1 MMTRRFAGFG
11 TAAVLTTTLLTL
23 RPAEAQSASPLVI
36 QPSGTNQ
43 VQLFWPATTNFNV
56 LQEILGFGGTNL
68 WQDVPEAPA
77 VLGTRYSLWLD
88 ATNSAAFYRLAN
100 RWTAGAS
107 TLPDP
112 ASVAPAPLPNVFNDL
127 ASLTAF
133 LYTGSNAVQV
143 GVSPGTITSA
153 RASVL
158 RGRVLQRDNSP
169 LPGVQVSLLG
179 HPEFGYTYSRTNG
192 MYDLALNG
200 ATYTVDY
207 QAIGYCPAQRQ
218 VAVPALGYG
227 AAPDVV
233 LVPQDV
239 VATPVEFGSNAPA
252 QVAMSSPQTDAAG
265 TRSATV
271 FFPAGT
277 AATMVMP
284 DGSLQPMNTLTIRVT
299 EFTVGTNGPAAMPAA
314 LPPNSAYTYC
324 AAFSSDEELVAGA
337 TAVQFSQPV
346 PVYVDNFLGVP
357 VGTLVPVGYYDR
369 VLGVW
374 LPSSN
379 GIVMAVLGST
389 NGIALID
396 LHGTGQAE
404 TPDTLAANG
413 FTTEELQTLAALY
426 PAAGKTLWRSRVP
439 HNGNPIDFNCGK
451 GTPDVNGNTQGDT
464 PKCSPCD
471 NSPPDYG
478 TINFS
483 AQTLSEQ
490 IPLVGVPFALNY
502 NSARVPDY
510 RVDDQITVPVAWQ
523 TPPNPCANL
532 QSGTCAIPPDYFNP
546 PIGISVQADIAGE
559 QLAQV
564 YPGTSQVVT
573 VSWDGRDAYGRLVGG
588 SSVASILIA
597 YLFQPWDYFGVCC
610 GPEFQAQFPALFG
623 NDGNSVSFEGHI
635 GTTQAV
641 GAIFQRL
648 LTYPDHRKLGLGGW
662 SPNPLHRL
670 DPTAG
675 ILYYGDGR
683 IRNIPHVLLEDS
695 FLTSLASISSVAAA
709 TPDGTVY
716 FHGQIGDDSYI
727 FRRNPGGGYELVT
740 ASRQTPGVV
749 QAAIFGW
756 SNIDGVPTGLVNI
769 GSVVTG
775 LSAGPD
781 GSLYASEGSVIA
793 RLTPDGIWHVLM
805 GLDADPNSVRVL
817 QPDGTPATE
826 SFMSYSTGAGP
837 IAVGPDSSVY
847 FACAWPSYAPNA
859 NGTNYTMV
867 RKIAPDGR
875 LYTVF
880 GSGGVAS
887 TNLSANWMSLFGTSA
902 YSAHYANA
910 GSGAQGLAVGND
922 GTVYVSETDGGGSG
936 IFRISPGGVILPF
949 LNGGPTCGE
958 GLYDPNP
965 ADPGVTA
972 QIQGDQGEQA
982 TNLTYR
988 GAAPTSLVVAQ
999 DGSVYL
1005 DSENLMVWRVNP
1017 NGIVERL
1024 AGRYTQSL
1032 LPPADLPLDGGDPLN
1047 TDVYPVTAL
1056 ALTSDGSLFL
1066 VNTSF
1071 GNPGMMPIYIVPG
1084 RSSPQGILDP
1094 ISSQDIPSEDGT
1106 EVYVF
1111 APTGLHLE
1119 TLDSLTGATKWAF
1132 GYDTNSLVVSITDI
1146 AGQQTQIER
1155 DASGQ
1160 ATAIIGPYGQRTSLA
1175 MDANGFLSA
1184 ATNPANETTSLSN
1197 SAGGLLLA
1205 ITGPRGETYRVA
1217 YDNLGRA
1224 ITVVNPLGGG
1234 WSGLTS
1240 DKGVLPDSSYEVDVN
1255 WTNSLG
1261 DTLSRQMLLQ
1271 PDGDTSVAAGF
1282 DGYPTGTATTRLSGD
1297 SSSSLADGSVLY
1309 LGVGADPRFGNQ
1321 VQQVVRT
1328 TFRLPNGLVYDASLQ
1343 QTAGLTDRA
1352 DPISTLTGLTNV
1364 TTINGRSYTDVYN
1377 PTNHTLTLTSPS
1389 GRTTTSVS
1397 DALGRIIHQSVPGLP
1412 VLDVAY
1418 DSAGRLAAITNT
1430 SSAGA
1435 ATTTYSFDNLG
1446 RLSGVTDPLG
1456 RTNAF
1461 AYDAAGRLTQLTQA
1475 DGSNCGVAYDSENN
1489 LTSLAPPGR
1498 PARTF
1503 QYNALN
1509 LLTEYTPPLVAA
1521 DESVGYQYDTEGN
1534 LTQVNLA
1541 DGQAVA
1547 LQRGMA
1553 GRVESMTLGAGPTL
1567 TTQYGTNSGS
1577 GDFMPTNILSTTGDA
1592 IQLGYAG
1599 SFLTNVAWSGAITGQ
1614 VSVQLNSDLLPASES
1629 VEGSTVA
1636 YTYDADDQLIQAGA
1650 LSITR
1655 APATGFITGTTVGN
1669 AADLRQF
1676 DDRGLL
1682 TNYVAS
1688 TNGTALWS
1696 IALSYDLIGRITS
1709 KVETIGGVTNVFGYL
1724 YNVGGQLA
1732 QVWQNGSLAASY
1744 TYDPNGNRLSRNSE
1758 TAAYDAQ
1765 DRLTNYNGATF
1776 AWSPNG
1782 TWAGRTAAGQTT
1794 SYTYDARGALTSVG
1808 LPGGPQ
1814 IDYVI
1819 DPAGHRSG
1827 KKVNGALE
1835 RGWLTEGGRIVA
1847 EVDSNSVL
1855 KSQFVYAA
1863 DSATPSFMLQGTNI
1877 YRVFSD
1883 ERGSVR
1889 LVVNAADGSIAQEL
1903 TYDEFG
1909 RVMADTN
1916 PGFQPFGFVGGLYDS
1931 DTSLVRFGLRDYSA
1945 ETGQWTARDP
1955 IGMGGGPSDTHLG
1968 FRPFGFRGGLYD
1980 SDTSLA
1986 RVGVAGNP
1994 AGPGQSAAAGQGAA
2008 AAGAGRWPGFNPI
2021 AWGGAGFSLYA
2032 YCGNDPIN
2040 ATDVMGTGPSSKND
2054 NQVKNANA
2062 EQLRE
2067 LYSDPTWNTLE
2078 QYQQTYKA
2086 GQKGLVGIG
2095 VAAGVAPLQAE
2106 MIGIEHVAGGI
2117 VTEELVKKTVIEPVV
2132 ERGVEHVCNTGGE

>member
-1 MMTRRFAGFG
+1 MMSRRFTGLG
-11 TAAVLTTTLLTL
+11 TAAVLTATLLSA

-56 LQEILGFGGTNL
+56 LQEIPGFGGTNL
-68 WQDVPEAPA
+68 WQDVPGAPA
-77 VLGTRYSLWLD
+77 VLGTRYSLWLE

-100 RWTAGAS
+100 RWTAGPS

-112 ASVAPAPLPNVFNDL
+112 ASVAPAPQPNVYNDL

-133 LYTGSNAVQV
+133 LYTGSNAVQL
-143 GVSPGTITSA
+143 GVAPGTIKSVQ
-153 RASVL
+153 ASVL
-158 RGRVLQRDNSP
+158 RGRVLQRDSTP
-169 LPGVQVSLLG
+169 LPGVLVSLLG
-179 HPEFGYTYSRTNG
+179 HPEYGYTYTRTNG
-192 MYDLALNG
+192 MFDLAVNG
-200 ATYTVDY
+200 ASYTVDF

-218 VAVPALGYG
+218 MQVPAQDYG
-227 AAPDVV
+227 TVPDVV
-233 LVPQDV
+233 LVPLDP
-239 VATPVEFGSNAPA
+239 VATPVQFGSNAPA

-284 DGSLQPMNTLTIRVT
+284 DGSSQPVGNLTIRLT

-324 AAFSSDEELVAGA
+324 AAFSGDEALDAGA
-337 TAVQFSQPV
+337 AAVQFSQPV
-346 PVYVDNFLGVP
+346 PVYVDNFLGIP

-369 VLGVW
+369 VQGVW

-389 NGIALID
+389 NGVALID
-396 LHGTGQAE
+396 LHGTGQPE
-404 TPDTLAANG
+404 TAATLAANG
-413 FTTEELQTLAALY
+413 FTAEELQTLATLY
-426 PAAGKTLWRSRVP
+426 PIAGKTLWRSPVTRDE
-439 HNGNPIDFNCGK
+439 PIDFNYGK
-451 GTPDVNGNTQGDT
+451 GTPNVNGNTQGDK

-471 NSPPDYG
+471 SSPERYG

-523 TPPNPCANL
+523 PPPNPCANL
-532 QSGTCAIPPDYFNP
+532 PAGDVCAIGANYFNP
-546 PIGISVQADIAGE
+546 PIGINVQTDIAGE
-559 QLAQV
+559 QSAQV
-564 YPGTSQVVT
+564 YPGTNQVVT
-573 VSWDGRDAYGRLVGG
+573 VSWDGRDVYGRLVGG
-588 SSVASILIA
+588 SQLASVLIA

-610 GPEFQAQFPALFG
+610 GPESQAQFPALFG

-683 IRNIPHVLLEDS
+683 IRKVPQVLLEDS
-695 FLTSLASISSVAAA
+695 FLTSLASMSYVAAA

-749 QAAIFGW
+749 QAVFGW
-756 SNIDGVPTGLVNI
+756 SNIDGVPTALVNI

-781 GSLYASEGSVIA
+781 GSLYASEGNVIA

-805 GLDADPNSVRVL
+805 GLDADPQSDHIL
-817 QPDGTPATE
+817 QPDGTAATE
-826 SFMSYSTGAGP
+826 SFMTWGTGANP

-847 FACAWPSYAPNA
+847 FACWWPYYAPNA

-880 GSGGVAS
+880 GGGGVAS
-887 TNLSANWMSLFGTSA
+887 TNLSPNWMSLFGTSA
-902 YSAHYANA
+902 YSAHYANN
-910 GSGAQGLAVGND
+910 GGGAQGLAVGND

-936 IFRISPGGVILPF
+936 IFQISPGGVILPF

-1032 LPPADLPLDGGDPLN
+1032 LPPVDLPLDGGDPLN
-1047 TDVYPVTAL
+1047 TSIYPVTAL

-1066 VNTSF
+1066 VSSSF
-1071 GNPGMMPIYIVPG
+1071 SNPGMMPIYIVPG
-1084 RSSPQGILDP
+1084 RSSMHGALTA
-1094 ISSQDIPSEDGT
+1094 ISNQDIPSEDGA

-1111 APTGLHLE
+1111 DATGLHLE

-1132 GYDTNSLVVSITDI
+1132 GYDTNSLVVSILDI

-1205 ITGPRGETYRVA
+1205 ITGLRGETYRVA

-1224 ITVVNPLGGG
+1224 TTVVDPLGGG

-1321 VQQVVRT
+1321 VQQVTRT
-1328 TFRLPNGLVYDASLQ
+1328 TFSLPNGLVYDASAQ

-1364 TTINGRSYTDVYN
+1364 TTINGESDTWVYN
-1377 PTNHTLTLTSPS
+1377 PTNRALTLTSPA
-1389 GRTTTSVS
+1389 GRTATLVGDT
-1397 DALGRIIHQSVPGLP
+1397 LGRIVHATAPGEP
-1412 VLDVAY
+1412 AAHIAF
-1418 DSAGRLAAITNT
+1418 DSLGRVMALTNT
-1430 SSAGA
+1430 SSAGVA
-1435 ATTTYSFDNLG
+1435 LSRFGYDALG
-1446 RLSGVTDPLG
+1446 QLVTATDPLG

-1461 AYDAAGRLTQLTQA
+1461 GYDAAGRLSRQVLSDGALAAFTQ
-1475 DGSNCGVAYDSENN
+1475 DSEDN
-1489 LTSLAPPGR
+1489 LTSVTPPGR
-1498 PARTF
+1498 PAHTF
-1503 QYNALN
+1503 QYSPVG
-1509 LLTEYTPPLVAA
+1509 LLTQYTPPLVGA
-1521 DESVGYQYDTEGN
+1521 DESVSFQYDTERH
-1534 LTQVNLA
+1534 LTQIDLP
-1541 DGQAVA
+1541 DGQALVVM
-1547 LQRGMA
+1547 RGLG
-1553 GRVESMTLGAGPTL
+1553 GRIDSLTLGAGPTL
-1567 TTQYGTNSGS
+1567 AYQYSTNTGADILLPTTVSSTS
-1577 GDFMPTNILSTTGDA
+1577 GDLL
-1592 IQLGYAG
+1592 QLGYLG
-1599 SFLTNVAWSGAITGQ
+1599 PVLTNTSWSGSITGE
-1614 VSVQLNSDLLPASES
+1614 VSMQLNSDLLPASQS
-1629 VEGSTVA
+1629 VDGSAVA
-1636 YTYDADDQLIQAGA
+1636 LTYDPDRLLIQAGS

-1655 APATGFITGTTVGN
+1655 DPVTGFITATTVGS
-1669 AADLRQF
+1669 ASDVRAF

-1682 TNYVAS
+1682 TNYLAS
-1688 TNGTALWS
+1688 ANGTSIWS
-1696 IALSYDLIGRITS
+1696 MTLRYDLIGRITN
-1709 KVETIGGVTNVFGYL
+1709 KVETIGGVTTDFGYA
-1724 YNVGGQLA
+1724 YDVAGRLA
-1732 QVWQNGSLAASY
+1732 GVWQNGLLAASY
-1744 TYDPNGNRLSRNSE
+1744 TYDTNGNRLTRNSE
-1758 TAAYDAQ
+1758 TALYDLQ
-1765 DRLTNYNGATF
+1765 DRLQTYDGSVF
-1776 AWSPNG
+1776 DWSPNG
-1782 TWAGRTAAGQTT
+1782 YLLAWTAGGQTT
-1794 SYTYDARGALTSVG
+1794 TYSYDVRGALTAVVPSVG
-1808 LPGGPQ
+1808 Q
-1814 IDYVI
+1814 RIDYVV
-1819 DPAGHRSG
+1819 DAARRRVG
-1827 KKVNGALE
+1827 KKVGGALQ
-1835 RGWLTEGGRIVA
+1835 RGWLWDGAQVA
-1847 EVDSNSVL
+1847 AELDGSSAVSLRFIYGADNQTASYLIKATNS
-1855 KSQFVYAA
+1855 
-1863 DSATPSFMLQGTNI
+1863 

-1889 LVVNAADGSIAQEL
+1889 LVVNAADGSIAQQL
-1903 TYDEFG
+1903 DYDEFG
-1909 RVMADTN
+1909 RVLTDSA
-1916 PGFQPFGFVGGLYDS
+1916 PGFQPFGFAGGIYDP
-1931 DTSLVRFGLRDYSA
+1931 DTGLVRFGARDYDA
-1945 ETGQWTARDP
+1945 QTGRWTARDP
-1955 IGMGGGPSDTHLG
+1955 AGFPGGEALTDSAPG
-1968 FRPFGFRGGLYD
+1968 FQPFGTAGGSYDPATGLVHFRALDYD
-1980 SDTSLA
+1980 AQT
-1986 RVGVAGNP
+1986 
-1994 AGPGQSAAAGQGAA
+1994 
-2008 AAGAGRWPGFNPI
+2008 GRWAARAPPGF
-2021 AWGGAGFSLYA
+2021 AGGDFALYN
-2032 YCGNDPIN
+2032 YVNNDPVNQID
-2040 ATDVMGTGPSSKND
+2040 TLGTGPFKNPS
-2054 NQVKNANA
+2054 NPQPPNTHIGPNRPVFYYSNGPFRLTLPGRFYRTNPYPG
-2062 EQLRE
+2062 QLRPDIRDLPE
-2067 LYSDPTWNTLE
+2067 SLMPDSGRIRRGGMPTDPGGGTLLTSAW
-2078 QYQQTYKA
+2078 YT
-2086 GQKGLVGIG
+2086 
-2095 VAAGVAPLQAE
+2095 
-2106 MIGIEHVAGGI
+2106 
-2117 VTEELVKKTVIEPVV
+2117 
-2132 ERGVEHVCNTGGE
+2132 RGPRFTGCDE